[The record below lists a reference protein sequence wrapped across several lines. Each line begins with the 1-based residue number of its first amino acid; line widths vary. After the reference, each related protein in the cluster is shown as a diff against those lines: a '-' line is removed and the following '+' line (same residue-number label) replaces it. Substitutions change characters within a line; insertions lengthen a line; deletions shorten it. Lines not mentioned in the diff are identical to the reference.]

1 MDHCNSCCPMT
12 IKSGQF
18 APIISIIII
27 FKNHSSYFS
36 IGAVTISP
44 SGTASVNEGDELEL
58 ICTTTGIFLE
68 WCFSLTPEGGTTARI
83 YKRFLTTSSPSNQT
97 SQLQVNSITFTFS
110 RISGQNSLPLVS
122 RLLISPVS
130 KDLNGTGVNR
140 TDLQTSERASALV
153 YLKNQDQTNGWLKNQ
168 FCYRV

>member
-1 MDHCNSCCPMT
+1 MDDCNSCCPMT

-18 APIISIIII
+18 APIISII

-36 IGAVTISP
+36 IGAVTLSP

-58 ICTTTGIFLE
+58 TCTTTGVFLE
-68 WCFSLTPEGGTTARI
+68 WCFSLTPEGGTTPTI
-83 YKRFLTTSSPSNQT
+83 YKRFLTTSGPSNQT
-97 SQLQVNSITFTFS
+97 SQLQVNSQITFTFS
-110 RISGQNSLPLVS
+110 RISAQNSLPLVS

-130 KDLNGTGVNR
+130 KDLNGTGVNC

-153 YLKNQDQTNGWLKNQ
+153 YLKNHNGWLKNQ